1 MESVKRSGMDKT
13 KEWDEELRKQRGEL
27 KWMANVDKDD
37 DSVRVKGHIVGP
49 PKADDQYTSEELDE
63 MGVVGIYTR
72 TRKDAK
78 KRR

>member
-1 MESVKRSGMDKT
+1 MDET